1 MDRLQIKTSTL
12 KWFKAAGIRALK
24 TAAQTA
30 VATMTVGQLVTEV
43 DWIGAAS
50 IAVTA
55 AVISLLTSVAN
66 LPEVE

>member
-1 MDRLQIKTSTL
+1 MKKLQISTNTV
-12 KWFKAAGIRALK
+12 KWFKAAGTRAIK

-43 DWIGAAS
+43 DWIAAAS

-55 AVISLLTSVAN
+55 AAISILTSIAN